1 MLVLFGW
8 LEHVAP
14 IFCWSNACNCV
25 ILYCLLMFVKSL
37 HVYNEWVKMSN
48 EPFLVAGLPQGCFRL
63 VKFGAFLP
71 GKPHVQAVF
80 AEFVG
85 TTLLITIG
93 CGPLDPRN
101 SGKLGI

>member
-1 MLVLFGW
+1 
-8 LEHVAP
+8 
-14 IFCWSNACNCV
+14 
-25 ILYCLLMFVKSL
+25 MFVKSL